1 MLTTYTIFIDFQRIT
16 FKASFEISASS
27 LKDFLTNVEK
37 VQKMHKLSIIMHPSW
52 NSFLENIFDLQ
63 VTIDRVHPVG
73 ILSLSDYC
81 ITTDIMWQTPK
92 TQKKTFE
99 AKE

>member
-1 MLTTYTIFIDFQRIT
+1 
-16 FKASFEISASS
+16 
-27 LKDFLTNVEK
+27 
-37 VQKMHKLSIIMHPSW
+37 MHPSW